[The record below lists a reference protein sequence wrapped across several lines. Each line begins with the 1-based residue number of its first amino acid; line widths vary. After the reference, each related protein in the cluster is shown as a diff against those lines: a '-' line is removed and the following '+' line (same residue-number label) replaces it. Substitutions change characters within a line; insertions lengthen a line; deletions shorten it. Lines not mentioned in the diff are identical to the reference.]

1 MPIEIERKYLVHKHL
16 LPKLE
21 VFQHH
26 SIIQG
31 YLSSDPNL
39 TIRIRLKNNKAFLT
53 FKGKTTGISR
63 TEIEIPVD
71 VSVADELI
79 SSFELKTLIKKR
91 YLIPI
96 EEMLIELDVFEGP
109 LQGLILAE
117 IELKSEDQE
126 IVLPDWIADDV
137 SDREEYYNS
146 NLINS

>member
-16 LPKLE
+16 LPKLD

-53 FKGKTTGISR
+53 FKGKSTGISR

-79 SSFELKTLIKKR
+79 SAFE
-91 YLIPI
+91 
-96 EEMLIELDVFEGP
+96 
-109 LQGLILAE
+109 
-117 IELKSEDQE
+117 
-126 IVLPDWIADDV
+126 
-137 SDREEYYNS
+137 
-146 NLINS
+146 

>member
-21 VFQHH
+21 VFQYH

-79 SSFELKTLIKKR
+79 SSFELKTLVKKR
-91 YLIPI
+91 YLIPF
-96 EEMLIELDVFEGP
+96 EEILIELDVFEGP

-117 IELKSEDQE
+117 IELKSEGQE